1 MFDEAY
7 PVRAFAATREL
18 IQPTVNGAKQS
29 DSAAG
34 SATFHQIHSLV
45 THIRSLH
52 QKKQQALLSLPS
64 SQLQADSIPSDARRL
79 KRRVGMNSK
88 KKQLSP
94 KDSYYP
100 HLSPIPRTNDSRDA
114 GISRRGFLGFAAA
127 SIVLAHTERQSKR
140 SESRNGIPY
149 RTLGRSGEQVSLVGL
164 GGYHLGKQTDP
175 QESIHIIRTGLDE
188 GINFLDNCW
197 DYNGGESEIRMGN
210 ALRDGY
216 RQKAFLMSK
225 IDGRTKVAATSQ
237 INESLRRLGTDRIDL
252 LQFHEVIRDTDPDR
266 IFAEAGGMEAVLEA
280 QKAGKIRYIGFTGH
294 KSPDIHLKMLT
305 TASKHGFTFDAV
317 QMPLNVMDAHFNS
330 FENKVLPF
338 LLKHDIG
345 VLGMKPMGDHVI
357 LESKTATPVE
367 CLHYA
372 MNLPTSVVITGCDS
386 LPILQQALQAA
397 RSFQPLSASE
407 VAALLTKTA
416 KAAEAG
422 QFELYKTSHQFDGT
436 YANPQW
442 LG

>member
-1 MFDEAY
+1 MNNEKNQ
-7 PVRAFAATREL
+7 R
-18 IQPTVNGAKQS
+18 G
-29 DSAAG
+29 
-34 SATFHQIHSLV
+34 
-45 THIRSLH
+45 
-52 QKKQQALLSLPS
+52 
-64 SQLQADSIPSDARRL
+64 QADEHPQNLAPISRAH
-79 KRRVGMNSK
+79 NAA
-88 KKQLSP
+88 
-94 KDSYYP
+94 DS
-100 HLSPIPRTNDSRDA
+100 

-127 SIVLAHTERQSKR
+127 SIFLAHADEQSPR

-149 RTLGRSGEQVSLVGL
+149 RTLGRSREKVSLIGL
-164 GGYHLGKQTDP
+164 GGYHLGNQVDP
-175 QESIHIIRTGLDE
+175 QESIRIIRTGLDE

-210 ALRDGY
+210 SLRDGY

-225 IDGRTKVAATSQ
+225 IDGRTKAAAASQ
-237 INESLRRLGTDRIDL
+237 INESLRRLQTDRIDL

-266 IFAEAGGMEAVLEA
+266 IFAEGGGMEAVLEA
-280 QKAGKIRYIGFTGH
+280 QKAGKVRFIGFTGH
-294 KSPDIHLKMLT
+294 KSPDIHLKMLAN
-305 TASKHGFTFDAV
+305 ASKHGFTFDAV
-317 QMPLNVMDAHFNS
+317 QMPLNVMDAHFDS
-330 FENKVLPF
+330 FEKKVLPV
-338 LLKHDIG
+338 LLKNDIG

-397 RSFQPLSASE
+397 RSFQPMNSSQ
-407 VAALLTKTA
+407 VAALLARTA

-422 QFELYKTSHQFDGT
+422 QFELYKTSHRFDGT